1 MGLTYLGNWGGDDL
15 YLSFSSCFPFPL
27 SPFMAKLPRQIH
39 DTFSSLIFLISSFF
53 SQSFFFLDLTATQE
67 NSDSLSPIKFSL
79 DIVLVWFSHPFSLAG
94 SSFSFS
100 PLCEWAFAPGF
111 ILNTCCPE
119 IALYNP
125 PLSSLDLP
133 HKLYILSNQ

>member
-1 MGLTYLGNWGGDDL
+1 MGLTYLGNWGRDDL
-15 YLSFSSCFPFPL
+15 YLSLLKLFPFSSQSL
-27 SPFMAKLPRQIH
+27 HGQTDQILY
-39 DTFSSLIFLISSFF
+39 TFSSLISLISSFF
-53 SQSFFFLDLTATQE
+53 SQSFFFLDLTATRE
-67 NSDSLSPIKFSL
+67 NSDSLSPVKFSL

-119 IALYNP
+119 IALYNL
-125 PLSSLDLP
+125 PLSSLDVP
-133 HKLYILSNQ
+133 HKL